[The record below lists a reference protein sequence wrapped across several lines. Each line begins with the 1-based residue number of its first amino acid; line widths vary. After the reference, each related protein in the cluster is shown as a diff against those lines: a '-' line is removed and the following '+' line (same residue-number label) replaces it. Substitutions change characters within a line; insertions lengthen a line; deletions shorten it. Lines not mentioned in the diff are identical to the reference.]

1 MSCLMDEFVVS
12 LLVPFSHDKVK
23 CVSLFRME
31 MEISL
36 APAPGC
42 KGEGGWPCRL
52 LSQVAIALK

>member
-1 MSCLMDEFVVS
+1 MVS

-23 CVSLFRME
+23 CVCLFRME

-36 APAPGC
+36 DPAPGG